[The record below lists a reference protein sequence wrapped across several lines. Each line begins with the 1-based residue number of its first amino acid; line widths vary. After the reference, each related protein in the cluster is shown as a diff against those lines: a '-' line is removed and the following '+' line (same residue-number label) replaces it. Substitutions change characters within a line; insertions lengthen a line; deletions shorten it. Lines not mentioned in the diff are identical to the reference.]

1 MGKHGGKLGNNKEKT
16 WKTQRDKQV
25 VMFFILDLYRFINLN
40 KFCGVKSP
48 GKSVVCIMSS
58 RWWWLEHEFYDFPF
72 SRECHNPNWRTHI
85 FQIYIIIYI
94 YIILLYHIFW
104 LIWGD
109 EHPFT
114 RHGFQQTLLFTS
126 HISSPCA
133 RCWGS
138 RSSKKPLD
146 YDHYDLPLAFHGLG
160 DISMETWNQWEF
172 QDPI

>member
-1 MGKHGGKLGNNKEKT
+1 MFVYQAGYIIHQIFDTTHLRTWPPEVRHLSALGVFPATPVQLQWLGCLCWNGSEKMGKHGGKLGNNKEKT

-94 YIILLYHIFW
+94 
-104 LIWGD
+104 
-109 EHPFT
+109 
-114 RHGFQQTLLFTS
+114 
-126 HISSPCA
+126 
-133 RCWGS
+133 
-138 RSSKKPLD
+138 
-146 YDHYDLPLAFHGLG
+146 
-160 DISMETWNQWEF
+160 
-172 QDPI
+172 